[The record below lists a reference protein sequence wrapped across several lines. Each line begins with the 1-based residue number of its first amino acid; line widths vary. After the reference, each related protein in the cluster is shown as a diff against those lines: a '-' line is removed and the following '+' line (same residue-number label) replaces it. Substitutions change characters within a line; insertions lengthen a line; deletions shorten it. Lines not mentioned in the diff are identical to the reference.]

1 MSFGSQVK
9 NPKPET
15 LNHRDPY
22 GGNGGGIGLIRSLLC
37 FRCFALDWV

>member
-22 GGNGGGIGLIRSLLC
+22 GGNGEESALLGPC
-37 FRCFALDWV
+37 YGH